1 MAKIIVVSGPVI
13 VKNNQ
18 VLLDISGDDDFW
30 KFCGGKINE
39 GENLREAAARRAKEE
54 LGIMIDII
62 SDPPF
67 LMYVKKPGEENI
79 DVLLVHWLSEFNG
92 EIKPDKNVKKWQW
105 LDINDL
111 PNIIAP
117 NIIPALKH
125 FGFLK

>member
-1 MAKIIVVSGPVI
+1 MAKIIVASGPVI

-92 EIKPDKNVKKWQW
+92 EIKPGKNVKKWQW

-111 PNIIAP
+111 PNNIAP